1 MTVIKIVVGAFIL
14 AQLLIATPVWAAC
27 QGASPNLTA
36 ASANQ
41 ADVTACLAVAANGDT
56 ISVPAGGATWT
67 SAITITKFVKL
78 VASGAVTIVDNS
90 PGGDP
95 SAGGGA
101 SLISIT
107 ESAAGNTK
115 IQGFVFQQGT
125 AIHQGGSGII
135 AINYASGGQP
145 ILITGNTFAQGGS
158 GNAIV
163 ARTNR
168 GVISNNTFTGIP
180 VTSNCF
186 NNTSAVRHKPSGLG
200 DSWSTPAKFGSAD
213 TDGAQNLY
221 FETNTVTNMLEAIDV
236 DDNGRLIVRYNT
248 FTNAAVG
255 THGDDTSAFGGRYY
269 EAYNNNFLSD
279 TTPVCPG
286 GLPTNVNFF
295 LTLRGGTALIHDNV
309 IQRLSNAAWGSK
321 SEVAFT
327 VEMPRRN
334 AGAYACW
341 GTSTPGGYP
350 APRQAGWGYTAGRTQ
365 AGGTGVFQDV
375 EPIYLW
381 NNSGD
386 GNYNSPVVMDYA
398 PNECGTGA
406 LSAAN
411 LVVPGREYFVS
422 TAKPGYTPYTY
433 PHPLAGGVSAPPPP
447 GPVSAPPP
455 AVVVPP
461 AAPTGLTVK

>member
-1 MTVIKIVVGAFIL
+1 MTLIKVVIGALIL
-14 AQLLIATPVWAAC
+14 AQLIIAAPVWAAC

-36 ASANQ
+36 VSANQ
-41 ADVTACLAVAANGDT
+41 IDINSCLSAAANGDT
-56 ISVPAGGATWT
+56 IVVPAGSATWT
-67 SAITITKFVKL
+67 STLAITKFVKL
-78 VASGAVTIVDNS
+78 ITSGTVIITDNS
-90 PGGDP
+90 AGGDP
-95 SAGGGA
+95 SAGGGP
-101 SLISIT
+101 SLVSIT
-107 ESAAGNTK
+107 ESTAGNTK

-125 AIHQGGSGII
+125 GVHQGGSGII
-135 AINYASGGQP
+135 DINYASGGQP

-180 VTSNCF
+180 VTNNCF
-186 NNTSAVRHKPSGLG
+186 NNTSALRHKPSGLSS
-200 DSWSTPAKFGSAD
+200 SWATPANFGSAD

-221 FETNTVTNMLEAIDV
+221 FETNTVKNMLEAIDV

-248 FTNAAVG
+248 FTNSAVG
-255 THGDDTSAFGGRYY
+255 THGNDTSAFGGRYY
-269 EAYNNNFLSD
+269 EAYNNNFVSD

-334 AGAYACW
+334 AGAFACW
-341 GTSTPGGYP
+341 GTATPGGYP
-350 APRQAGWGYTAGRTQ
+350 APRQAGWGYTTGRTQ
-365 AGGTGVFQDV
+365 AGATGVFQDV
-375 EPIYLW
+375 EAVYLW

-398 PNECGTGA
+398 PNECGA
-406 LSAAN
+406 AAPSAAN
-411 LVVPGREYFVS
+411 LVVAGRDYFTS

-433 PHPLAGGVSAPPPP
+433 PHPLTGGVSAPPPTA
-447 GPVSAPPP
+447 GVPPP
-455 AVVVPP
+455 APTSAVPP
-461 AAPTGLTVK
+461 PAPTGLTVR

>member
-1 MTVIKIVVGAFIL
+1 MTVIKVVMGALIL
-14 AQLLIATPVWAAC
+14 AQLVIAAPVWAAC

-36 ASANQ
+36 ASPSQ
-41 ADVTACLAVAANGDT
+41 AEVGACLAAAVNGDT
-56 ISVPAGGATWT
+56 ITVPAGSATWT
-67 SAITITKFVKL
+67 STVTITKFVKL
-78 VASGAVTIVDNS
+78 VASGTATIIDNS

-95 SAGGGA
+95 NSGGGR

-107 ESAAGNTK
+107 ESTAGNTR

-125 AIHQGGSGII
+125 AIHQGGSGIMEMNF
-135 AINYASGGQP
+135 ATGGQP

-180 VTSNCF
+180 VTNNCF
-186 NNTSAVRHKPSGLG
+186 NNTSALRHKPSGLSS
-200 DSWSTPAKFGSAD
+200 SWATPSKFGSAD

-248 FTNAAVG
+248 FTNSAVG
-255 THGDDTSAFGGRYY
+255 SHGDDTSAYGGRYY
-269 EAYNNNFLSD
+269 EAYNNTFVLD
-279 TTPVCPG
+279 TTPVCAG

-309 IQRLSNAAWGSK
+309 IPRASSQAWGGK
-321 SEVAFT
+321 TEVAFM
-327 VEMPRRN
+327 VEMTRRN
-334 AGAYACW
+334 AGAFACW
-341 GTSTPGGYP
+341 GTTTPGGYP
-350 APRQAGWGYTAGRTQ
+350 APRQSGWGYTTGRTQ
-365 AGGTGVFQDV
+365 AGSTGVFQDV

-386 GNYNSPVVMDYA
+386 GNYNSPVVYDYS
-398 PNECGTGA
+398 PNECGA
-406 LSAAN
+406 AAPSAAN
-411 LVVPGREYFVS
+411 YMLAGRDYFTS
-422 TAKPGYTPYTY
+422 TAKPGYAPYTY
-433 PHPLAGGVSAPPPP
+433 PHPLTAGTGAPPPTVSAPPPTAS
-447 GPVSAPPP
+447 SA
-455 AVVVPP
+455 P
-461 AAPTGLTVK
+461 AAPTGLTVR